1 MQRINNLLLV
11 VTMGLLVASCGAG
24 TGGQTA
30 GIDRGG
36 ITSGPVT
43 GYGSVWVNGS
53 EYFTDD
59 AEIEANGQTA
69 TEADLAIGQVVVLTS
84 LASGNRLSAQRII
97 YESNL
102 KGPVEAG
109 SVDALNGSFVALGQ
123 QVIVDSGTSF
133 AAGII
138 PADITGLL
146 PGDIIEVIVEV
157 SGLVDTAG
165 RIRATRIEKEDAPYQ
180 VQLSGTVV
188 LGSGM
193 QFTIGTQLVDYS
205 TAMVTGFPGGLITAG
220 DRVRV
225 SGSDFGGSG
234 EIVATEVA
242 YRGSSVL
249 IEDGE
254 DGDIEGLI
262 TDFVS
267 PQSFSLAGF
276 SVVTNAQTE
285 YSGGTAGDLANNIRI
300 EAEGLFDVNGTLIAD
315 EIEFREEGE
324 ARIEATVDSVNV
336 AQNTVT
342 VFGVDVEVTPLT
354 RIEDKRDELRP
365 FGVGNL
371 SSGDFLKIEGSW
383 DGDSK
388 VIATRL
394 ERLEGED
401 KFKIRGPIT
410 DAASPAFTLLG
421 KIVQTSATF
430 TNYSVGDAG
439 DQTITLFFI
448 AIEDCLLTPPPEGCL
463 AEAGWAADGPL
474 SFADEVE
481 LED

>member
-11 VTMGLLVASCGAG
+11 VTMGSLVASCGAG

-53 EYFTDD
+53 RYLTDD
-59 AEIEANGQTA
+59 AEIEVNGQTA
-69 TEADLAIGQVVVLTS
+69 GEGDLAIGQVVVLTS
-84 LASGNRLSAQRII
+84 LASGSSLSAQRIV

-102 KGPVEAG
+102 KGPIE
-109 SVDALNGSFVALGQ
+109 SVDALSGNFVALGQ
-123 QVIVDSGTSF
+123 QVTVDSGTSF

-138 PADITGLL
+138 PADITGLM
-146 PGDIIEVIVEV
+146 PGDIVEV

-180 VQLSGTVV
+180 VQLSGIVV

-193 QFTIGTQLVDYS
+193 QFSIGTQLVDYS
-205 TAMVTGFPGGLITAG
+205 TAMVTGFPGGMIAAG
-220 DRVRV
+220 DLVRV
-225 SGSDFGGSG
+225 TGSGFGGSG
-234 EIVATEVA
+234 EIVATEVS
-242 YRGSSVL
+242 YRGSPAM

-262 TDFVS
+262 TEFVS
-267 PQSFSLAGF
+267 PSSFRLAGF
-276 SVVTNAQTE
+276 AIVTNAQTE
-285 YSGGTAGDLANNIRI
+285 YSGGTAGNLGNNVRV
-300 EAEGLFDVNGTLIAD
+300 EAEGEFDAAGILIAD
-315 EIEFREEGE
+315 KIEFRTEGE
-324 ARIEATVDSVNV
+324 ARIEATVDSVDV

-365 FGVGNL
+365 FGIANL
-371 SSGDFLKIEGSW
+371 SPGDFLKIEGSW
-383 DGDSK
+383 DGVGK
-388 VIATRL
+388 VTATRL

-401 KFKIRGPIT
+401 KFELRGPLT
-410 DAASPAFTLLG
+410 DAVSPAFTLLG
-421 KIVQTSATF
+421 KIVQTSETG
-430 TNYSVGDAG
+430 TNYAVGDVEP
-439 DQTITLFFI
+439 QTITQFFN
-448 AIEDCLLTPPPEGCL
+448 AVELCLPTAEGCL
-463 AEAGWAADGPL
+463 AEAAWAADDPL
-474 SFADEVE
+474 SFAEEVE
-481 LED
+481 LKD